1 MATSKN
7 TFQYKQTIS
16 INRDN
21 FMNKIVLNDQL
32 SKKDLRVILHL
43 LTHLDSINPKEISKK
58 QIADDLNIG
67 KKDVNN
73 AIETLMAHEII
84 DTSSSG
90 SVRNGY
96 LILF

>member
-1 MATSKN
+1 MATKH

-16 INRDN
+16 INREN
-21 FMNKIVLNDQL
+21 FMKKIVLNNEL
-32 SKKDLRVILHL
+32 SKKDLRLILHL
-43 LTHLDSINPKEISKK
+43 LTHLDAINPKDISKK
-58 QIADDLNIG
+58 QIAEDLDMS

-73 AIETLMAHEII
+73 SIDNLIDYGII

-96 LILF
+96 ILLF